1 MINEKEEEIKD
12 IKEKYEN
19 SGDPEWKNKKTDDLN
34 SEEVQALKEVFLS
47 QQEEYE
53 LYRETTEKK
62 LKGFF
67 M

>member
-62 LKGFF
+62 
-67 M
+67 